1 MAATRSLS
9 IFSSD
14 RSWSWSCVFK
24 LFSWLLIGALGIAYL
39 FVLVI
44 DPYNALGW
52 SPGWERRPVDERHR
66 YFAPGLA
73 RMARFDSAVLGNS
86 TAMLLKPNLLNAQL
100 GGTFVNLGMPSATPY
115 EQLRLLDVFLDSRST
130 LETVLFGIDGSW
142 CYAHE
147 PFPAFSGVGKL
158 NPFPD
163 ELYDHNRMNNLPTL
177 SLDMLTLSL
186 RQLAV
191 LLGGAPPPYA
201 DQGWYRIVADDRS
214 YSLEEARRRIYLKD
228 PQAEPDARPESR
240 MHTNGDPDA
249 WRYPDVLALENVL
262 RKMPSASRKILMLV
276 PYHVAFLPKVGRY
289 APIWVEECKKRLHTV
304 ANGVPNTVLVDFMI
318 PSEITTLDDN
328 YWDAVHYREAI
339 ADELVRLLALGV
351 AGESGEGQ
359 YLLDGSLVSSASL
372 SGAAERLHPICV
384 ESCD

>member
-1 MAATRSLS
+1 MLTFLFLLLTWVIFRAESFSSAINIFTAMLSGLGGYEGRQSTSVLLLLSSAFAISMFGTTSQSWALERMRPSGALAIGLAATLFALILVINDGGYTGFS
-9 IFSSD
+9 ILSSD
-14 RSWSWSCVFK
+14 RSWSWNCVFK
-24 LFSWLLIGALGIAYL
+24 LFLWLLIGALGIAYL

-158 NPFPD
+158 NP
-163 ELYDHNRMNNLPTL
+163 
-177 SLDMLTLSL
+177 
-186 RQLAV
+186 
-191 LLGGAPPPYA
+191 
-201 DQGWYRIVADDRS
+201 
-214 YSLEEARRRIYLKD
+214 
-228 PQAEPDARPESR
+228 
-240 MHTNGDPDA
+240 
-249 WRYPDVLALENVL
+249 
-262 RKMPSASRKILMLV
+262 
-276 PYHVAFLPKVGRY
+276 
-289 APIWVEECKKRLHTV
+289 
-304 ANGVPNTVLVDFMI
+304 
-318 PSEITTLDDN
+318 
-328 YWDAVHYREAI
+328 
-339 ADELVRLLALGV
+339 
-351 AGESGEGQ
+351 
-359 YLLDGSLVSSASL
+359 
-372 SGAAERLHPICV
+372 
-384 ESCD
+384 